1 MDEVNEMAK
10 ILGSKQK
17 KYLEFSIHPYALPA
31 FEFFNQSSLLVN
43 KTKME
48 RQALID
54 LNVGLPLQGVFESNH
69 LQIVSG
75 FEFISFSL
83 AELDLSVCEVI
94 IHSNLANNDI
104 AQKAWSAVIRSLLT
118 SLDPHQLE
126 LTRRALNESAPKSVL
141 NSVFGK
147 NKLSQSCFAEITH
160 LSRST
165 LAQQYSKA
173 EGDKLLVQEE
183 VPTIFSLLQQKA
195 KSDLSGIKN

>member
-1 MDEVNEMAK
+1 MAK
-10 ILGSKQK
+10 MLGSRQK
-17 KYLEFSIHPYALPA
+17 KHVEFYIHPYALSA
-31 FEFFNQSSLLVN
+31 FEFFNQSTLLVN
-43 KTKME
+43 KAKME
-48 RQALID
+48 RQTLID
-54 LNVGLPLQGVFESNH
+54 LNEGLPLQGVFESNH

-94 IHSNLANNDI
+94 IHSNLADKDI
-104 AQKAWSAVIRSLLT
+104 AQKAWTAVIRSLLT

-147 NKLSQSCFAEITH
+147 NKLSQSCFAEMMH

-165 LAQQYSKA
+165 LAQQYSKS
-173 EGDKLLVQEE
+173 EGDELLVQEE
-183 VPTIFSLLQQKA
+183 APTIFSLQQKA
-195 KSDLSGIKN
+195 KSDLSGTKS